1 MIATPTSLH
10 VLLVTLAGWV
20 NRHHQ
25 HVIEYLVEENRVLR
39 DQLTGRRLRLTADER
54 RRLATKG
61 RRLGRRLLRQVAT
74 IVTPDTIRRWHRQLI
89 ARKWT
94 FTPQRPGRPGIMTTI
109 SSLILR
115 MATENPGGVTRASR
129 GC

>member
-39 DQLTGRRLRLTADER
+39 DQLTGRRLRLTDDER

-61 RRLGRRLLRQVAT
+61 R
-74 IVTPDTIRRWHRQLI
+74 
-89 ARKWT
+89 
-94 FTPQRPGRPGIMTTI
+94 
-109 SSLILR
+109 
-115 MATENPGGVTRASR
+115 
-129 GC
+129 